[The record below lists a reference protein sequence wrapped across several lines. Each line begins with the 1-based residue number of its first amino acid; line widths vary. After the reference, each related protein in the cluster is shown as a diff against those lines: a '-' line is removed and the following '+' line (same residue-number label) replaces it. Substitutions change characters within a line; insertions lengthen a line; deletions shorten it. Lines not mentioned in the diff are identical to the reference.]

1 MPLLC
6 EKVDCITY
14 IVKEIHDPK
23 AEKLCVKRNEKRD
36 EKRHKANK
44 TLLN

>member
-6 EKVDCITY
+6 EKADCITY
-14 IVKEIHDPK
+14 IVKEMHDPE
-23 AEKLCVKRNEKRD
+23 AEKLCVKRD

-44 TLLN
+44 TLLK